1 MRYILVILFMLTG
14 LAGHCYAAGEQPAD
28 SGDSTTQP
36 AASAPDDGKDKQKP
50 ADKNKDKKKPAEG
63 EAEPDCE

>member
-1 MRYILVILFMLTG
+1 MRYFLVLMFMLSG
-14 LAGHCYAAGEQPAD
+14 LAGHCFAAEEQPAD

-36 AASAPDDGKDKQKP
+36 AAPAPGSGKDKQKP
-50 ADKNKDKKKPAEG
+50 AGE

>member
-1 MRYILVILFMLTG
+1 MKYFLIILFMLSG
-14 LAGHCYAAGEQPAD
+14 LAAHCFAAEEQPAD

-36 AASAPDDGKDKQKP
+36 AAPAPEDGKDE
-50 ADKNKDKKKPAEG
+50 KKPAEE

>member
-1 MRYILVILFMLTG
+1 MVMKHLLIMLFVLTG
-14 LAGHCYAAGEQPAD
+14 LAGNCFATEEQQAD

-36 AASAPDDGKDKQKP
+36 AAPAEPAPEDG
-50 ADKNKDKKKPAEG
+50 KDKKKPAGG

>member
-14 LAGHCYAAGEQPAD
+14 LAGHSYAAGEQPAD

-36 AASAPDDGKDKQKP
+36 AAPAPEAGKD
-50 ADKNKDKKKPAEG
+50 KDKKKPAEA

>member
-14 LAGHCYAAGEQPAD
+14 LAGHSYAAGEQPAD

-36 AASAPDDGKDKQKP
+36 AAPAPEAGKDK
-50 ADKNKDKKKPAEG
+50 DKDKKKPAEG